1 MLTEKYDNRSD
12 TERLDAYDGRGGA
25 SHLLEARL
33 LYVPT
38 IFIIPIYLYKTD

>member
-1 MLTEKYDNRSD
+1 MLTEKYDDRPD
-12 TERLDAYDGRGGA
+12 TERLDACDGRGGP

-38 IFIIPIYLYKTD
+38 SSPFQFIYMKAN